1 MFKEKYKLLKSK
13 LKYLSF
19 NLGISNNTLFE
30 SFLINQ
36 NSFKENIN
44 SCSIDNSIKKSFQDD
59 QLLMEVYEKFYL
71 KYNNKFKA
79 KQIILH
85 CLPRN
90 ISPGGYS
97 IFLNYYSALIFLGI
111 NASIIT
117 SGEYVEKIINK
128 EADEII
134 FLSCDNDAYLSDI
147 PSINFLQ
154 NLHNKFVIGLV
165 ADPYSLTSPVEKRI
179 KQAEKNG
186 VNFYFSYSHKEYT
199 DNSELFS
206 FHRKSSIQLF
216 NNEFA
221 ADCFEFYP
229 INNIKKK
236 YDYVFLASS
245 NSDKRDRYYSY
256 LKKIFSKYFGV
267 INGPG
272 WPFSRFIIDK
282 FDHNSMYSQSKVGI
296 NLHIP
301 QSIEEPCELNERT
314 YTLASAGIPQLIDN
328 AKLIS
333 HYFPDKSLFV
343 ATNPKE
349 YLDLFE
355 HIIRNP
361 KEAYN
366 SASLARDAILKKHTI
381 FHRMDNLLSNL
392 LKHKIISDNV

>member
-1 MFKEKYKLLKSK
+1 MFKEKYKFLKSK
-13 LKYLSF
+13 LKYLNF
-19 NLGISNNTLFE
+19 NLGISKNTLFE

-44 SCSIDNSIKKSFQDD
+44 SCSIDNSIKKSFEDD
-59 QLLMEVYEKFYL
+59 PLLIQVYKEFYL
-71 KYNNKFKA
+71 KYKNKFKS

-97 IFLNYYSALIFLGI
+97 IFLNYYSALTFLGI
-111 NASIIT
+111 NASMIT
-117 SGEYVEKIINK
+117 SGKYIEKVLNK

-134 FLSCDNDAYLSDI
+134 FLSSDNESYLSDI
-147 PSINFLQ
+147 PSINYLK
-154 NLHNKFVIGLV
+154 NLHNKFVVGLV
-165 ADPYSLTSPVEKRI
+165 ADPYSKTSPVEKRI
-179 KQAEKNG
+179 KQAEKNA
-186 VNFYFSYSHKEYT
+186 VNFYFSYSHKYYT

-229 INNIKKK
+229 KINIHKK
-236 YDYVFLASS
+236 YDYCFLASS

-256 LKKIFSKYFGV
+256 LQRIFSKYFGL

-272 WPFSRFIIDK
+272 WPFSRFILDK
-282 FDHNSMYSQSKVGI
+282 FDHNFIYSQSKVGI

-301 QSIEEPCELNERT
+301 LSIEEPCELNERT

-328 AKLIS
+328 AKLINY
-333 HYFPDKSLFV
+333 YFPDKSLFI
-343 ATNPKE
+343 AKNPNE

-355 HIIRNP
+355 YILRNP
-361 KEAYN
+361 KEAAN
-366 SASLARDAILKKHTI
+366 SANLARNALLQKHTI
-381 FHRMDNLLSNL
+381 FHRMDNLLSDL
-392 LKHKIISDNV
+392 LKNKIISDNV